1 MNKILLLGL
10 ILLIP
15 AFTQAAVSVIQPC
28 NVTNEMVINTTIGNF
43 SNVTTEYCTYCNPL
57 FIERTGPEY
66 SCTDNNTQYRF
77 YDDYSTCCALSPI
90 NCIYPA
96 DHNTQATC
104 GYYPTNLTCLYDA
117 KPYLTEKI
125 NIACYLPAPYANET
139 FDCITYVRKAN
150 QTLLIQ
156 SNPEYTDASN
166 IAFWKESERRHSF
179 TNTGALINAQYTNK
193 NLETGQPF
201 ILGMTCTNRYGL
213 ILTSEYSITPTYQ
226 APTTF
231 INRLV
236 WASDNWTY
244 VLIWILGVVIII
256 LSISWALHK
265 MRRR

>member
-1 MNKILLLGL
+1 ML
-10 ILLIP
+10 IKEFTMMIHERRNYWLIP
-15 AFTQAAVSVIQPC
+15 IVA
-28 NVTNEMVINTTIGNF
+28 
-43 SNVTTEYCTYCNPL
+43 
-57 FIERTGPEY
+57 
-66 SCTDNNTQYRF
+66 
-77 YDDYSTCCALSPI
+77 
-90 NCIYPA
+90 
-96 DHNTQATC
+96 
-104 GYYPTNLTCLYDA
+104 
-117 KPYLTEKI
+117 
-125 NIACYLPAPYANET
+125 
-139 FDCITYVRKAN
+139 
-150 QTLLIQ
+150 LLIQ
-156 SNPEYTDASN
+156 SNPEYADSSN